1 MQTPTRDRSVQTLVL
16 FGQYVAARCTRNQHA
31 DLAAAAKAATNTLRK
46 AGRALEDLE
55 EVVQYAN
62 AERDAVSD
70 DMSETARE
78 ANNTLASRSLDARR
92 RGPHPLV
99 FGDSIRYFTQAR
111 QGEQRLRGEQLIERV
126 VAFLPADDTVRVKVV
141 EEMGAHLEAWDAA
154 VGEVEDAKNAYDIA
168 RIKREEAY
176 LAWSTTM
183 QNIYATLLMRVGK
196 RKAEQH
202 FPRRQKRKDPDGTA
216 TTA

>member
-1 MQTPTRDRSVQTLVL
+1 MQIPARDRSVQALVL
-16 FGQYVAARCTRNQHA
+16 FGQYVVARCTRNQHA
-31 DLAAAAKAATNTLRK
+31 DLAAEAKAATGALREV
-46 AGRALEDLE
+46 GRALEDLE

-70 DMSETARE
+70 DMSDTARE

-111 QGEQRLRGEQLIERV
+111 QSEQRLRGEQLIERV

-141 EEMGAHLEAWDAA
+141 EEMGAHLQAWDAA
-154 VGEVEDAKNAYDIA
+154 VGEVEDAKRACDIA

-176 LAWSTTM
+176 LAWSATM
-183 QNIYATLLMRVGK
+183 QKVYATLLMRVGK
-196 RKAEQH
+196 QKAERY
-202 FPRRQKRKDPDGTA
+202 FPRRTTRKSEVEPTP
-216 TTA
+216 TP